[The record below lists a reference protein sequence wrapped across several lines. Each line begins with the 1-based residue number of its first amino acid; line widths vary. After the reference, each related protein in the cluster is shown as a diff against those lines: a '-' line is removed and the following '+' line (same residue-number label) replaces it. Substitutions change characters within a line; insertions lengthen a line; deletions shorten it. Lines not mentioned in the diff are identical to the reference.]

1 MNFSEKPEKTD
12 ATPDQ
17 VTALLVEATGGD
29 KSAVDR
35 LLPLIYDDLRGLA
48 EGAMRSERRG
58 HTLQP
63 TALIHEAYLR
73 LVNQTR
79 VQWRD
84 RAHFFAVAATVI
96 RRVLVDHARGRGAA
110 KRGGGRER
118 VSLDQADP
126 VAESPDVDM
135 LALDE
140 AMNRLA
146 GFDARKS
153 RVVESRFFGGLG
165 IDDTAEVLGVSHA
178 TVERDWSLARAWL
191 FRELDGGAA
200 HGH

>member
-1 MNFSEKPEKTD
+1 MSFSEKSGKTD
-12 ATPDQ
+12 ATPDR

-48 EGAMRSERRG
+48 VGAMRSERRG

-73 LVNQTR
+73 LVDQTR

-126 VAESPDVDM
+126 VAESPDVDV

-153 RVVESRFFGGLG
+153 RVVELRFFGGLG